1 MKNYENNTNFVGKAS
16 LFVAI
21 ARKSMFHFQK
31 NLIISGTSL
40 MDLTSKTLSD
50 SGISAISCV
59 QTIS

>member
-16 LFVAI
+16 LFAAI

-50 SGISAISCV
+50 SGISAS
-59 QTIS
+59 S